1 MSVEACVDRVHHRS
15 EIRTVGRGITAVT
28 DSQRKMNHLVQDGVL
43 QFLLRKVKSGG
54 ETQHVVPMRPA
65 HPVAFA
71 PCLKLSDKGAST
83 RKHET
88 RGGKFAFKH
97 QFVEALKTISDEWK
111 RELHDLLLL
120 PADIGSILEDSKSA
134 LTVF

>member
-1 MSVEACVDRVHHRS
+1 
-15 EIRTVGRGITAVT
+15 
-28 DSQRKMNHLVQDGVL
+28 
-43 QFLLRKVKSGG
+43 
-54 ETQHVVPMRPA
+54 MRPA

-71 PCLKLSDKGAST
+71 SCLKLSDKGAST

-111 RELHDLLLL
+111 RELHGLLLL
-120 PADIGSILEDSKSA
+120 PAEIGYISEESKSP